1 MIKLKY
7 KVVSEYRAKN
17 GAALFLDKDIT
28 SNEWHTTKIQTE
40 GKVYDYQLTYTESV
54 ITVFT
59 NDSFVG
65 KEIEFI

>member
-1 MIKLKY
+1 MKY

-17 GAALFLDKDIT
+17 GVALFLDKNTSEDI
-28 SNEWHTTKIQTE
+28 WHTTKVRAE

-54 ITVFT
+54 ITIFT
-59 NDSFVG
+59 DDTFVG